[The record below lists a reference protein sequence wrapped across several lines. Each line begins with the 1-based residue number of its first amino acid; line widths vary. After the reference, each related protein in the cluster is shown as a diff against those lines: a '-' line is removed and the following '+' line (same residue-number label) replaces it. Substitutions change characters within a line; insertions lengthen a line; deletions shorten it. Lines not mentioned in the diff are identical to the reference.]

1 MTSPATIG
9 VEHTFPPSVAVPMGK
24 SGCSISDTQP
34 LVCHLDRTV
43 ELLTLDLEALE
54 AAVVAAQLQPWGENA
69 QGVPVYRWP
78 ELLEAADAAGL
89 PVPQGRGTVGG
100 NARR

>member
-1 MTSPATIG
+1 
-9 VEHTFPPSVAVPMGK
+9 
-24 SGCSISDTQP
+24 
-34 LVCHLDRTV
+34 
-43 ELLTLDLEALE
+43 
-54 AAVVAAQLQPWGENA
+54 
-69 QGVPVYRWP
+69 VPVYRWP